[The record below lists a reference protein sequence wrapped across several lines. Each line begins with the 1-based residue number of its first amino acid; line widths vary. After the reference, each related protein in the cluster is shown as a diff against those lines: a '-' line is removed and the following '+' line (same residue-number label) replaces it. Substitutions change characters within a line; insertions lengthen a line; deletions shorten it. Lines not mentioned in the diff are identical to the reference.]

1 MAVYGYARV
10 STTAQADN
18 GESLGAQQR
27 TLEGYAMMLGLK
39 LYKVFVERGVSGS
52 KPLQDRREGKLLLAS
67 YRRATW

>member
-27 TLEGYAMMLGLK
+27 TLEGYAMMHDLK
-39 LYKVFVERGVSGS
+39 LDQVFVERGVSGS
-52 KPLQDRREGKLLLAS
+52 KPLQVRREG
-67 YRRATW
+67 